1 MPQPLLLLLTIYILS
16 RNRRSHVMRFSCD
29 KDTMARELAN
39 AQEVIASKNALSV
52 LSNVFLQTD
61 NDALTIRATDLKV
74 GFETSLPVKTST
86 PGTTTVFCDKLLG
99 IVRSLPPGEVEVSL
113 DEEQMLLSIRPTG
126 HKIEFDLKSIA
137 PDKYPEQ
144 QIVPEE
150 LYFEFPQKDF
160 LAMVAKTIFAVSDD
174 ETRYFLNGVYLERTD
189 EGLRMVATDGK
200 RLSLASSRAPVTAAA
215 FKGVIVPPKIFGLL
229 RKLASG
235 EGALR
240 IAITDKNVFFG
251 LSRYR
256 IFSNLIEAQFPNYDR
271 VIPKKQS
278 RRIVVDREPLS
289 DALRRVSLL
298 VEQKS
303 RKVLL
308 SVADDTLTVHT
319 SEGEMGKASE
329 QIACQYQG
337 PSLTFAVNFAYV
349 TEPLKEMAEKTV
361 AVEFTESDKALT
373 IRSEPAGDYFHV
385 VMPMQQ
391 T

>member
-1 MPQPLLLLLTIYILS
+1 
-16 RNRRSHVMRFSCD
+16 MRFSCD
-29 KDTMARELAN
+29 KDTLAREISN
-39 AQEVIASKNALSV
+39 AQEVIASRNALSV
-52 LSNVFLQTD
+52 LSNVYLQTAD
-61 NDALTIRATDLKV
+61 DALTIRATDLKV
-74 GFETSLPVKTST
+74 GFQTSLPVKTAT

-113 DEEQMLLSIRPTG
+113 DEEQMLLSIRPAG
-126 HKIEFDLKSIA
+126 RKIEFNLKSIA

-144 QIVPEE
+144 QQVPEE

-160 LAMVAKTIFAVSDD
+160 LGMVAKTIFAVSDD
-174 ETRYFLNGVYLERTD
+174 ETRYFLNGVYLERTED
-189 EGLRMVATDGK
+189 GLRMVATDGK
-200 RLSLASSRAPVTAAA
+200 RLSLAISRAPVAAPSL
-215 FKGVIVPPKIFGLL
+215 KGVIVPPKIFGLL

-240 IAITDKNVFFG
+240 VAITEKNVFFAV
-251 LSRYR
+251 SRYH
-256 IFSNLIEAQFPNYDR
+256 IFSNLIDAQFPNYDR

-278 RRIVVDREPLS
+278 RRILVDREPLS

-308 SVADDTLTVHT
+308 SVSDDSLTVHT

-329 QIACQYQG
+329 EIPCQYQG
-337 PSLTFAVNFAYV
+337 PALTFAVNFAYLM
-349 TEPLKEMAEKTV
+349 EPLKEMAEKT
-361 AVEFTESDKALT
+361 AALEFTESDKALT
-373 IRSEPAGDYFHV
+373 LRSEPSGDYFHV

>member
-1 MPQPLLLLLTIYILS
+1 
-16 RNRRSHVMRFSCD
+16 MRFSCD

-52 LSNVFLQTD
+52 LSNVFLQTE
-61 NDALTIRATDLKV
+61 NDLLTIRATDLKV
-74 GFETSLPVKTST
+74 GFETSLSVKTAT

-126 HKIEFDLKSIA
+126 RKIEFDLKSIA

-144 QIVPEE
+144 QVVPEE

-160 LAMVAKTIFAVSDD
+160 LGMVAKTIFAVSDD
-174 ETRYFLNGVYLERTD
+174 ETRYFLNGVYLERTE

-200 RLSLASSRAPVTAAA
+200 RLSLASSSAPVTAAA
-215 FKGVIVPPKIFGLL
+215 FKGVIVPPKIFALL

-235 EGALR
+235 EGSLR
-240 IAITDKNVFFG
+240 IAITDKNVFFA

-256 IFSNLIEAQFPNYDR
+256 VFSNLIDAQFPNYDR

-278 RRIVVDREPLS
+278 RRIVVEREPLS

-303 RKVLL
+303 HKVLL
-308 SVADDTLTVHT
+308 SVADDNLTVHT

-349 TEPLKEMAEKTV
+349 MEPLKEMAEKTLV
-361 AVEFTESDKALT
+361 VEFTESDKALT
-373 IRSEPAGDYFHV
+373 IRSEPSGDYFHV